1 MNSWTS
7 PVDIRP
13 DDLAIVQEILRAH
26 LPVGFKVWVFG
37 SRANWTTKD
46 SSDLDLAVEG
56 AAKLAHKAMVGLEVA
71 FEESDLPYTVDVVD
85 LKAVSSGFRQIVE
98 DQRLSL
104 PLHDQAGKDEWET
117 TSWGDLATLE
127 YGKSLRGY
135 ESSEGPYRVYGTN
148 GPIGWCNEPLCFH
161 PNVIIGRKGA
171 YRGVHYS
178 ATPFFVI
185 DTAFYLRP
193 KVEID
198 TRWAYYQLLTQDIN
212 GMDSGSAIPSTS
224 REDFYGLPVKV
235 PSLAEQRA
243 IAHVLGTL
251 DDKIE
256 LNRRMN
262 RTLEEMARAIFQDW
276 FVEFGPTRAKMEGR
290 EPYLPPEL
298 WNLFPDELVDSELG
312 EIPDGWKIKRLPE
325 LVAYKEGPGIRHWQ
339 YTNSNEGTRF
349 INIRC
354 IQDDDLLLATANRI
368 TDDEANGKYAH
379 FHLKEFDIVV
389 STSGTLGRSAVV
401 RASHLPLVL
410 NTSVIRFRPI
420 EGATTFSYLYGYIK
434 SAAFMDELEMSASGS
449 VQKNFG
455 PMHLKVMPMLCP
467 PNSII
472 QRFEQLASPLLR
484 QMVAKRAESDVI
496 RLQQNSLL
504 PNLVTGALSVANL
517 GL

>member
-13 DDLAIVQEILRAH
+13 DHLEIVQEILRAH
-26 LPVGFKVWVFG
+26 LSAGFKVWVFG

-56 AAKLAHKAMVGLEVA
+56 AVRLDHKSMIGLEVA

-98 DQRLSL
+98 NQRLSL
-104 PLHDQAGKDEWET
+104 PHHDQPGKDEWET
-117 TSWGDLATLE
+117 ASWGDLATLE

-161 PNVIIGRKGA
+161 PSVIIGRKGA

-235 PSLAEQRA
+235 PPLAKQRA
-243 IAHVLGTL
+243 ITRVLGTL

-256 LNRRMN
+256 LNRQMN
-262 RTLEEMARAIFQDW
+262 RTLEEMARGIFQDW
-276 FVEFGPTRAKMEGR
+276 FVDFGPTRAKMDGLD
-290 EPYLPPEL
+290 PYLPPEL
-298 WNLFPDELVDSELG
+298 WGLFPDELVNSELG
-312 EIPDGWKIKRLPE
+312 EIPEGWKVETLSTYSSLNPESWTKKNFPDDIEYVDLANTKWGTITSTQHFPRESAPSRARRVLRAGDTVIGTVRPGNGSFSLVGRDNLTGSTGFAVLRPIRQQFRELIYLAASNPDNIERLTHRADGGAYPAVRPE
-325 LVAYKEGPGIRHWQ
+325 VVAESQVVSPV
-339 YTNSNEGTRF
+339 EGT
-349 INIRC
+349 
-354 IQDDDLLLATANRI
+354 DLL
-368 TDDEANGKYAH
+368 D
-379 FHLKEFDIVV
+379 
-389 STSGTLGRSAVV
+389 
-401 RASHLPLVL
+401 
-410 NTSVIRFRPI
+410 RFSDLI
-420 EGATTFSYLYGYIK
+420 
-434 SAAFMDELEMSASGS
+434 
-449 VQKNFG
+449 
-455 PMHLKVMPMLCP
+455 
-467 PNSII
+467 
-472 QRFEQLASPLLR
+472 SPLLDK
-484 QMVAKRAESDVI
+484 MESNQTET
-496 RLQQNSLL
+496 RSLMALRNEML
-504 PNLVTGALSVANL
+504 PSLISGELKLESN
-517 GL
+517 

>member
-37 SRANWTTKD
+37 SRANWTPKD

-56 AAKLAHKAMVGLEVA
+56 AAKLDHKAMVGLEVA

-104 PLHDQAGKDEWET
+104 PLHAQAGKDEWET

-256 LNRRMN
+256 LNRRMS

-276 FVEFGPTRAKMEGR
+276 FVDFGPTRAKMEGLG
-290 EPYLPPEL
+290 PYLPLEL
-298 WNLFPDELVDSELG
+298 WDLFPDELGDSELG
-312 EIPDGWKIKRLPE
+312 GIPEGWKVETLSTYSSLNPESWTKKIFPDDIEYVDLANTKWGTIESTQLFPWKDAPSRARRVLRHGDAIVGTVRPGNGSYSLVGRNGLTGSTGFAVLRPSKKQFRE
-325 LVAYKEGPGIRHWQ
+325 LVYLAATDPDNIDRLTHRADGAAYPAVRPGSRRRQ
-339 YTNSNEGTRF
+339 PSSYPR
-349 INIRC
+349 R
-354 IQDDDLLLATANRI
+354 
-368 TDDEANGKYAH
+368 K
-379 FHLKEFDIVV
+379 HLF
-389 STSGTLGRSAVV
+389 T
-401 RASHLPLVL
+401 
-410 NTSVIRFRPI
+410 
-420 EGATTFSYLYGYIK
+420 
-434 SAAFMDELEMSASGS
+434 
-449 VQKNFG
+449 
-455 PMHLKVMPMLCP
+455 
-467 PNSII
+467 
-472 QRFEQLASPLLR
+472 
-484 QMVAKRAESDVI
+484 
-496 RLQQNSLL
+496 
-504 PNLVTGALSVANL
+504 
-517 GL
+517 

>member
-13 DDLAIVQEILRAH
+13 DHLAIVQGILRVH
-26 LPVGFKVWVFG
+26 LPAGFKVWVFG

-56 AAKLAHKAMVGLEVA
+56 AVRLDHKSMIGLEVA

-85 LKAVSSGFRQIVE
+85 LKAVSSNFRQIVE

-104 PLHDQAGKDEWET
+104 PHHDQPGKDEWET
-117 TSWGDLATLE
+117 ASWGDLATLE

-161 PNVIIGRKGA
+161 PSVIIGRKGA

-235 PSLAEQRA
+235 PPLAEQRA

-256 LNRRMN
+256 LNRQMN
-262 RTLEEMARAIFQDW
+262 RTLEEMARAIFHDW
-276 FVEFGPTRAKMEGR
+276 FVDFGPTRAKMEGLDS
-290 EPYLPPEL
+290 YLPAEL
-298 WNLFPDELVDSELG
+298 WDLFPDELVDSELG
-312 EIPDGWKIKRLPE
+312 EIPKEWETGVLSDTVKILSGGTPRTSVPEYWGGNVQWYTPKDAPNPSDIFVITTERSITLAGVDNSSTQMLPFGTTVISARGTVGRLACLGLPM
-325 LVAYKEGPGIRHWQ
+325 AMNQTCYGIRGAIGYPDYFTYW
-339 YTNSNEGTRF
+339 
-349 INIRC
+349 NIRNTVEGL
-354 IQDDDLLLATANRI
+354 QARTHGTVFETI
-368 TDDEANGKYAH
+368 TRD
-379 FHLKEFDIVV
+379 
-389 STSGTLGRSAVV
+389 
-401 RASHLPLVL
+401 
-410 NTSVIRFRPI
+410 
-420 EGATTFSYLYGYIK
+420 TFKI
-434 SAAFMDELEMSASGS
+434 
-449 VQKNFG
+449 
-455 PMHLKVMPMLCP
+455 
-467 PNSII
+467 
-472 QRFEQLASPLLR
+472 
-484 QMVAKRAESDVI
+484 AESILAPTRVAQAYEEYI
-496 RLQQNSLL
+496 YPLMARILGNVFESFRLTGLRDALL
-504 PNLVTGALSVANL
+504 PPLISGEVNPRKPEY
-517 GL
+517 

>member
-13 DDLAIVQEILRAH
+13 DHLEIVQEILRAH
-26 LPVGFKVWVFG
+26 LPAGFKVWVFG

-46 SSDLDLAVEG
+46 SSDLDLAVAG
-56 AAKLAHKAMVGLEVA
+56 AVRLDHKSMIGLEVA

-104 PLHDQAGKDEWET
+104 PLHDQAGKAEWET

-161 PNVIIGRKGA
+161 PSVIIGRKGA

-185 DTAFYLRP
+185 DTAFYLKP

-198 TRWAYYQLLTQDIN
+198 TRWAYYELLTHDIN

-235 PSLAEQRA
+235 PPLSEQRA

-262 RTLEEMARAIFQDW
+262 QTLEEMARAIFQDW
-276 FVEFGPTRAKMEGR
+276 FVDFGPTRAKKEGLD
-290 EPYLPPEL
+290 PYLPPEL
-298 WNLFPDELVDSELG
+298 WDLFPDQLIDSEVG
-312 EIPDGWKIKRLPE
+312 EIPEGWEVKALEQIIHLNPREPLKKGSVAPYLDMAALPTTGSIPETPVPRAFTSGARFRNGDTLLARITPCLENGKTAFVQSLPE
-325 LVAYKEGPGIRHWQ
+325 GIAGWGS
-339 YTNSNEGTRF
+339 TEF
-349 INIRC
+349 IVMRPIPPVPQQLTYFLARDC
-354 IQDDDLLLATANRI
+354 TFRAHAIQSMT
-368 TDDEANGKYAH
+368 G
-379 FHLKEFDIVV
+379 
-389 STSGTLGRSAVV
+389 TSGRQRVQAEAL
-401 RASHLPLVL
+401 ASYSLPCPPPD
-410 NTSVIRFRPI
+410 NWAIF
-420 EGATTFSYLYGYIK
+420 
-434 SAAFMDELEMSASGS
+434 GS
-449 VQKNFG
+449 VVEELFARVKSNAEEITT
-455 PMHLKVMPMLCP
+455 LTA
-467 PNSII
+467 
-472 QRFEQLASPLLR
+472 QR
-484 QMVAKRAESDVI
+484 
-496 RLQQNSLL
+496 NTLL
-504 PNLVTGALSVANL
+504 PKLVSGEVRVGELQTT
-517 GL
+517 